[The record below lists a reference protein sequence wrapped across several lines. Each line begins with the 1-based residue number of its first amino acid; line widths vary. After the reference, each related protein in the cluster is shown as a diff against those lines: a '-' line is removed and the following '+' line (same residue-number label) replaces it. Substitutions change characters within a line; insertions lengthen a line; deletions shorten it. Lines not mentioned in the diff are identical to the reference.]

1 MRFHLAIILYVRLL
15 LLLLLL
21 LLFCLWRVEQFICLS
36 GLTTNVDQMIDLRLF
51 TKFLQLSIKLEAA
64 YIVNLSSY
72 SEV

>member
-15 LLLLLL
+15 LLLLLS
-21 LLFCLWRVEQFICLS
+21 FCFWRVEQFIFFS
-36 GLTTNVDQMIDLRLF
+36 DLTTNVDQMIDLKLF
-51 TKFLQLSIKLEAA
+51 TNFLQLSIKLEAA

>member
-15 LLLLLL
+15 L
-21 LLFCLWRVEQFICLS
+21 FCLWRVEQFNFLS
-36 GLTTNVDQMIDLRLF
+36 DLTTNVNQMIDLRLF
-51 TKFLQLSIKLEAA
+51 TKFLQLSIKLEGA

>member
-1 MRFHLAIILYVRLL
+1 MLGCYYYYYYYYFAFGEFSI
-15 LLLLLL
+15 
-21 LLFCLWRVEQFICLS
+21 FFFWS
-36 GLTTNVDQMIDLRLF
+36 DLTTNVDQLIDLRLF

>member
-1 MRFHLAIILYVRLL
+1 MLGYYYYYYYYHFAFGELSS
-15 LLLLLL
+15 
-21 LLFCLWRVEQFICLS
+21 LFLS
-36 GLTTNVDQMIDLRLF
+36 DLTTNVDQMIDLRLF